1 LEVSLDNVYRTSAE
15 SRNLAASLDDGSPSL
30 SVRRRSCWLEVWF
43 RVGHHNGG
51 LERDSTKEPPF
62 SEAISVAEEHT
73 TFPSPDIHK
82 GKWHGRLRKQKEPPR
97 DSRPIAKTY
106 GEALKRRRKRVKC
119 KEGDEA

>member
-1 LEVSLDNVYRTSAE
+1 MFTEPAPKAEIWPHPWMTDAQVSACDAVLVGWNFGSE
-15 SRNLAASLDDGSPSL
+15 SGITMEDL
-30 SVRRRSCWLEVWF
+30 SETP
-43 RVGHHNGG
+43 
-51 LERDSTKEPPF
+51 TKEPPF
-62 SEAISVAEEHT
+62 SEAISEAEEHT

-97 DSRPIAKTY
+97 SSRLIAKTY